1 MSQYR
6 TEIDRE
12 SYKILRC
19 APAYQ
24 VAKDGVL
31 YRAKTVV
38 IRYQA
43 ESLPEARALAA
54 FYRHK
59 LMKKGEL

>member
-12 SYKILRC
+12 TYKVLRC

-31 YRAKTVV
+31 YREQTVV
-38 IRYQA
+38 VRYQA
-43 ESLPEARALAA
+43 ASLAEARALAA
-54 FYRHK
+54 FYSHK
-59 LMKKGEL
+59 LKRKGSI

>member
-6 TEIDRE
+6 TEIDKE
-12 SYKILRC
+12 TFQILRC
-19 APAYQ
+19 APAYH
-24 VAKDGVL
+24 VAEDGVL
-31 YRAKTVV
+31 YRDHTVV

-43 ESLPEARALAA
+43 GSMPEARALAA

>member
-6 TEIDRE
+6 TEIDKATC
-12 SYKILRC
+12 KILRC

-31 YRAKTVV
+31 YRDKTVV

-43 ESLPEARALAA
+43 ESLAEARALAA
-54 FYRHK
+54 FYSHK
-59 LMKKGEL
+59 LKKKGEL

>member
-12 SYKILRC
+12 TFKVLRC

-31 YRAKTVV
+31 YRDHTVV

-43 ESLPEARALAA
+43 GSMAEARALAA
-54 FYRHK
+54 YYRHR